1 MVSYFQCL
9 VLGWEL
15 VANMGEKSLLVS
27 RKQFSQ
33 NSSNI
38 VFAKNCQNFTKKA
51 HLLRKNYSIF
61 FKFWWF
67 SPTVFRIFA
76 HARKRPLKVP
86 RAENF
91 AHDWLV
97 ASDSILN
104 RYSYFLFQEYS
115 LASLIF
121 YCMKEGA
128 CSEQSARMSAMDNAS
143 KNASTFVF
151 ISIIFW
157 AVVVA
162 KWFDRRTQNL
172 EVPSSNPTG
181 TGASFLFYQQ
191 QSVLNQVPQ

>member
-1 MVSYFQCL
+1 MVCYFQCL

-33 NSSNI
+33 NSSNNFWRKI
-38 VFAKNCQNFTKKA
+38 ARISWKKYRFFLQNVCYFSLCFTKS
-51 HLLRKNYSIF
+51 Y
-61 FKFWWF
+61 
-67 SPTVFRIFA
+67 IFA
-76 HARKRPLKVP
+76 YARKRPLKVP

>member
-1 MVSYFQCL
+1 
-9 VLGWEL
+9 
-15 VANMGEKSLLVS
+15 MGEKSFFVS

-33 NSSNI
+33 NSANI
-38 VFAKNCQNFTKKA
+38 FLRKIARISWKNTVFFAKC
-51 HLLRKNYSIF
+51 LLCFAMFHKIIH
-61 FKFWWF
+61 
-67 SPTVFRIFA
+67 FR

-191 QSVLNQVPQ
+191 QSVLNRVPQKRCFSLRSNNHSCVA

>member
-1 MVSYFQCL
+1 M
-9 VLGWEL
+9 
-15 VANMGEKSLLVS
+15 
-27 RKQFSQ
+27 
-33 NSSNI
+33 
-38 VFAKNCQNFTKKA
+38 
-51 HLLRKNYSIF
+51 
-61 FKFWWF
+61 
-67 SPTVFRIFA
+67 
-76 HARKRPLKVP
+76 
-86 RAENF
+86 
-91 AHDWLV
+91 V

-162 KWFDRRTQNL
+162 KWF
-172 EVPSSNPTG
+172 E
-181 TGASFLFYQQ
+181 
-191 QSVLNQVPQ
+191 

>member
-1 MVSYFQCL
+1 MLRVRLRVGCKH
-9 VLGWEL
+9 G
-15 VANMGEKSLLVS
+15 
-27 RKQFSQ
+27 RKVTLCFAKT
-33 NSSNI
+33 
-38 VFAKNCQNFTKKA
+38 VFAKFREYFFAKNSENFVEKYSFFAKC
-51 HLLRKNYSIF
+51 LLCFAMFHQIIH
-61 FKFWWF
+61 
-67 SPTVFRIFA
+67 FRY
-76 HARKRPLKVP
+76 ARKRPLKVP

-162 KWFDRRTQNL
+162 KWFDWRTQNL